1 VISSMATFLI
11 NQLEGMHYVEIHLNQ
26 EMVRCEAGSLNYML
40 GKIRIHSQLIPSVGS
55 VVSSWMAGESVYRPT
70 YTGSGVITLESSLGG
85 FHVLELQ
92 GQSWILEKGAYWA
105 SEGSVDLKFF
115 KEKLLTSLWAGEG
128 LVYLQSQVSGQ
139 GKVVVTTK
147 GPVEEIDLAED
158 QEVVVDGQC
167 VIGRMA
173 SVQFNMRRPTV
184 NFLGRFT
191 AGEPIA
197 RVYRGPGKILLNP
210 TYYWRYYMAQR
221 RQA

>member
-1 VISSMATFLI
+1 MAKFEI
-11 NQLEGMHYVEIHLNQ
+11 HQLEGMNYVEIHLNQ
-26 EMVRCEAGSLNYML
+26 EMVRCEAGSMNYMI

-55 VVSSWMAGESVYRPT
+55 LLSSWLSGESVYRPT

-85 FHVLELQ
+85 FHLLELK
-92 GQSWILEKGAYWA
+92 GESWILEKGAYWA

-115 KEKLLTSLWAGEG
+115 KEKTLTSLWAGEG
-128 LVYLQSQVSGQ
+128 FVYLQSQVSGY

-147 GPVEEIDLAED
+147 GPVKVIDLQED
-158 QEVVVDGQC
+158 QEVVVDGEC

-173 SVQFNMRRPTV
+173 SVQFSLRRPTE

-191 AGEPIA
+191 AGEPIV

-210 TYYWRYYMAQR
+210 TFYWRYYMSQR
-221 RQA
+221 RGA

>member
-1 VISSMATFLI
+1 MAKFEI
-11 NQLEGMHYVEIHLNQ
+11 HQLEGMNYVEIHLNQ
-26 EMVRCEAGSLNYML
+26 EMVRCEAGSLNYMI

-55 VVSSWMAGESVYRPT
+55 LLSSWLAGESVYRPT

-85 FHVLELQ
+85 FHLLELK
-92 GQSWILEKGAYWA
+92 GESWILEKGAYWA

-115 KEKLLTSLWAGEG
+115 KEKTLTSLWAGEG
-128 LVYLQSQVSGQ
+128 FVYLQSQVSGY

-147 GPVEEIDLAED
+147 GPVEVIDLQED
-158 QEVVVDGQC
+158 QEVVVDGEC

-173 SVQFNMRRPTV
+173 SVQFSLRRPTE

-191 AGEPIA
+191 AGEPIV

-210 TYYWRYYMAQR
+210 TFYWRYHMSQR
-221 RQA
+221 RGA

>member
-1 VISSMATFLI
+1 MAKFEI
-11 NQLEGMHYVEIHLNQ
+11 HQLEGMNYVEIHLNQ
-26 EMVRCEAGSLNYML
+26 EMVRCEAGSLNYMI

-55 VVSSWMAGESVYRPT
+55 LLSSWMSGESVYRPT
-70 YTGSGVITLESSLGG
+70 YTLESSLGG

-128 LVYLQSQVSGQ
+128 FVYLQSQVTGQ

-147 GPVEEIDLAED
+147 GPVEEIDLQED
-158 QEVVVDGQC
+158 QEVVVDGEC

-173 SVQFNMRRPTV
+173 SVQFSLRRPTE

-191 AGEPIA
+191 AGEPIV

-210 TYYWRYYMAQR
+210 TFYWRYYMSQR
-221 RQA
+221 RGV

>member
-1 VISSMATFLI
+1 MS
-11 NQLEGMHYVEIHLNQ
+11 
-26 EMVRCEAGSLNYML
+26 
-40 GKIRIHSQLIPSVGS
+40 
-55 VVSSWMAGESVYRPT
+55 GESVYRPT

-115 KEKLLTSLWAGEG
+115 KERLLTSLWAGEG
-128 LVYLQSQVSGQ
+128 LVYLQSQVSGE

-158 QEVVVDGQC
+158 QEVVVDGEC

-173 SVQFNMRRPTV
+173 SVRFSMRRPTE

-191 AGEPIA
+191 AGEPIV
-197 RVYRGPGKILLNP
+197 RVYRGPGKLLLNP
-210 TYYWRYYMAQR
+210 TFYWRYYMAQR

>member
-1 VISSMATFLI
+1 MAKFQI
-11 NQLEGMHYVEIHLNQ
+11 HQLEGMNYVVIHLNQ
-26 EMVRCEAGSLNYML
+26 EMVRCEAGSLNYMI

-55 VVSSWMAGESVYRPT
+55 LLSSWMSGESVYRPT

-115 KEKLLTSLWAGEG
+115 KEKMLTSLWAGEG
-128 LVYLQSQVSGQ
+128 FVYLQSQVSGQ

-147 GPVEEIDLAED
+147 GPVEEIELQED
-158 QEVVVDGQC
+158 QEVVVDSDC

-173 SVQFNMRRPTV
+173 SVRFSMRCPTE
-184 NFLGRFT
+184 NFWGRFT
-191 AGEPIA
+191 AGEPTV
-197 RVYRGPGKILLNP
+197 RVYRGPGKLLLNP
-210 TYYWRYYMAQR
+210 TVYWRYYMSQR
-221 RQA
+221 RGY

>member
-1 VISSMATFLI
+1 MAKFEI
-11 NQLEGMHYVEIHLNQ
+11 HQLEGMNYVEIHLNQ
-26 EMVRCEAGSLNYML
+26 EMVRCEAGSMNYMI

-55 VVSSWMAGESVYRPT
+55 LLSSWLSGESVYRPT

-85 FHVLELQ
+85 FHLLELK
-92 GQSWILEKGAYWA
+92 GESWILEKGAYWA

-115 KEKLLTSLWAGEG
+115 KEKTLTSLWAGEG
-128 LVYLQSQVSGQ
+128 FVYLQSQVSGY

-147 GPVEEIDLAED
+147 GPVEVIDLQED
-158 QEVVVDGQC
+158 QEVVVDGEC

-173 SVQFNMRRPTV
+173 SVQFSLRRPTE

-191 AGEPIA
+191 AGEPIV

-210 TYYWRYYMAQR
+210 TFYWRYYMSQR
-221 RQA
+221 RGA

>member
-1 VISSMATFLI
+1 MAKFEI
-11 NQLEGMHYVEIHLNQ
+11 HQLEGMNYVEIHLNQ
-26 EMVRCEAGSLNYML
+26 EMVRCEAGSMNYMI

-55 VVSSWMAGESVYRPT
+55 LLSSWLSGESVYRPT

-85 FHVLELQ
+85 FHLLELK
-92 GQSWILEKGAYWA
+92 GESWILEKGAYWA

-115 KEKLLTSLWAGEG
+115 KEKTLTSLWAGEG
-128 LVYLQSQVSGQ
+128 FVYLQSQVSGY

-147 GPVEEIDLAED
+147 GPVEVIDLQED
-158 QEVVVDGQC
+158 QEVVVDGEC

-173 SVQFNMRRPTV
+173 SVQFSMRRPTE

-191 AGEPIA
+191 AGEPIV

-210 TYYWRYYMAQR
+210 TFYWRYYMSQR
-221 RQA
+221 RGV